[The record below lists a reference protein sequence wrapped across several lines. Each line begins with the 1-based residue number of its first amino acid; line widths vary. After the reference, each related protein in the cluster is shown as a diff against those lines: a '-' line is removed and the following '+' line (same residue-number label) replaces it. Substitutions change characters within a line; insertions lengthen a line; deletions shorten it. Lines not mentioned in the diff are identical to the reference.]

1 MNHRILVVEDDADMC
16 LELQRM
22 LARRGFSVVT
32 RQRADEAFALLG
44 AEDFDVI
51 VTDLNM
57 RGMNGIELCDRV
69 VQNRR
74 DVPVIVITGFG
85 SMDAAIASIRAGA
98 FDFLTKPFS
107 AEQLALAV
115 ERAIRHRGLE
125 RELTRLRED
134 ASEKTRFDE
143 IIGSSTSIQNV
154 FDLIE
159 RVADSDA
166 TVLITAESG
175 CGKELVARAL
185 HRRSRRS
192 SGPMVAV
199 NCAAVP
205 ESLLESELFGHAR
218 GAFTDAKVAR
228 KGLFLEASG
237 GTLFLDELGEMPLG
251 MQAKLL
257 RALEERKVR
266 PIGSSAEVEFDA
278 RIITATNR
286 DLESLVA
293 ERRFREDLFYRVN
306 VVHIEIPPLR
316 SRGNDVLLLAQAFV
330 ERFAKRHH
338 KNVKG
343 ISPEVAG
350 RLLSYSWPGNVR
362 ELQNSLE
369 RAVALARFEELL
381 VEDLPPKIRDYKSS
395 HVIVAGIDPAD
406 LITLEEVERRY
417 VARVM
422 EAVQW
427 NKTDATK
434 VLGIDRSTLYR
445 KLERYGLTA
454 PETSGKAGDQ
464 A

>member
-1 MNHRILVVEDDADMC
+1 MSHRILVVDDDVDMC
-16 LELQRM
+16 VELQRM
-22 LARRGFSVVT
+22 LVRRGFSVVT
-32 RQRADEAFALLG
+32 RQRADEAFELLG

-57 RGMNGIELCDRV
+57 RGMNGVELCDRV

-85 SMDAAIASIRAGA
+85 SLDAAVASIRAGA
-98 FDFLTKPFS
+98 FDFLTKPFN

-115 ERAIRHRGLE
+115 ERAIRHRSLE
-125 RELTRLRED
+125 KELTRLRQD
-134 ASEKTRFDE
+134 ASERARFDE
-143 IIGSSTSIQNV
+143 IIGSSTSIQSV

-159 RVADSDA
+159 RVADSEA

-185 HRRSRRS
+185 HRRSRRA
-192 SGPMVAV
+192 SGPMVAI

-205 ESLLESELFGHAR
+205 ESLLESELFGNAK
-218 GAFTDAKVAR
+218 GAFTDAKSAR

-266 PIGSSAEVEFDA
+266 PVGSSVEVEFDA

-286 DLESLVA
+286 DLESLV
-293 ERRFREDLFYRVN
+293 EEKRFREDLFYRVN

-338 KNVKG
+338 KNITG

-350 RLLSYSWPGNVR
+350 KLLSYTWPGNVR

-395 HVIVAGIDPAD
+395 HVVVAGVDPAE
-406 LITLEEVERRY
+406 LITLDEVERRY

-427 NKTDATK
+427 NKTEATR

-445 KLERYGLTA
+445 KLERFGLTA
-454 PETSGKAGDQ
+454 PETSSGKAG